1 MFDIVI
7 IGAGVSGIFAAH
19 ALAEGNKRVLMIDK
33 GKPLNER
40 YCPLDKGGP
49 CGCTSCAKY
58 VGFGGLGKS
67 EGKYNYTNDFGGDL
81 ETKVGYSKALQLMD
95 EVDDILCRYGAGQ
108 AAMYSTENP
117 LLAKRAGEAGFDV
130 LATRTRHLGSA
141 LSEEVLQAMFD
152 DLARGISFL
161 FETEVSLI
169 REHPEGFELSIP
181 ERDPIYTKKLI
192 IATGRSGT
200 EWWSGQCRAL
210 GISQQIAR
218 LDIGLRFEMF
228 GGQLDAILQEQFETK
243 LRFSGEGFT
252 ATTYC
257 MNPRGRVIRKYQ
269 DGLVMAD
276 GQNYREQ
283 AEGSPNLNFTLFAP
297 SYFASLEE
305 ADTYAREV
313 IGGINQ
319 GGDRIVA
326 QRLGDLRKG
335 RGTSEAGGTSN
346 RIKPTLK
353 ADWGNL
359 VDELPDS
366 YIRISLSFVDAMER
380 LLGIAV
386 DEDTILYGVDAKF
399 YAPMLDTSKDFE
411 SRIANLHVIGDCSG
425 ITHSLSQAAAS
436 GLHTGKRLAFA

>member
-40 YCPLDKGGP
+40 YCPLDKGEP

-58 VGFGGLGKS
+58 VGFGGLGRS

-81 ETKVGYSKALQLMD
+81 ETKVGYSNALHLMD

-108 AAMYSTENP
+108 AAMYSTESP
-117 LLAKRAGEAGFDV
+117 SLAKRAGEAGFDV

-152 DLARGISFL
+152 DLACSISFQ

-169 REHPEGFELSIP
+169 RELPSGFELHIRD
-181 ERDPIYTKKLI
+181 RDPIYTKKLI
-192 IATGRSGT
+192 IATGRSGMD
-200 EWWSGQCRAL
+200 WWSGQCKAL

-228 GGQLDAILQEQFETK
+228 GGQLDAILLDQFETK

-257 MNPRGRVIRKYQ
+257 MNPRGRVIRKFQ

-283 AEGSPNLNFTLFAP
+283 AEGSPNLNFTLFVP
-297 SYFASLEE
+297 SYFSSLEE
-305 ADTYAREV
+305 ADSYARTV
-313 IGGINQ
+313 IGGINR

-335 RGTSEAGGTSN
+335 RGTPATSGLSSH
-346 RIKPTLK
+346 IQPTLK

-359 VDELPDS
+359 IEDLPDS
-366 YIRISLSFVDAMER
+366 YIRISLSFVDALEK
-380 LLGIAV
+380 LLGIPV
-386 DEDTILYGVDAKF
+386 NEDTILYGVDAKF
-399 YAPMLDTSKDFE
+399 YAPMLDTTEDFE
-411 SRIANLHVIGDCSG
+411 SRIANLYVIGDCSG

-436 GLHTGKRLAFA
+436 GLHTGKRLALA